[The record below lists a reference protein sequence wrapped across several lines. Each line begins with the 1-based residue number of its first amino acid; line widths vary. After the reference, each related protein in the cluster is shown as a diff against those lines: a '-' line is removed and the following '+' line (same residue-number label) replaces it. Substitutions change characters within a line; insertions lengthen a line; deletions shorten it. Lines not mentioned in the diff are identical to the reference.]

1 METTLAILPWIL
13 PPLLGA
19 VIGYVTNR
27 IAIKMLFRPLNPKR
41 LFGVRIP
48 LTPGVIPRNRYDLAR
63 TIARMVSEQLLSPQ
77 ALREQLDTPEFRRNL
92 ASWIRERRLSLMET
106 QVGRPHPSPLPEGE
120 GTSSTGGTPSLLRQA
135 QDRPSP
141 LPEGEGTWHAP
152 SGGER
157 PHPSPLPEGEGISS
171 SPPGGEGA
179 LSGADPQPLDG
190 ILPEIAEE
198 LLAAFLA
205 SPQCARMVQSLA
217 EQVTRDVGEK
227 RVSDITS
234 EEQLADFVHDH
245 VLPALRNPELGNTAS
260 GLVSNWVRD
269 QLNQNKRM
277 REYLTPQNLEAVQGL
292 IRNNL
297 PTATWLVFN
306 WMRQPD
312 MSQKL
317 VQIGQTWVE
326 DTVRSQGILTR
337 AILSLSGKKEEAIR
351 DMPNII
357 GNLIDEAE
365 RSMSAPEMQDLIA
378 EAVGITLER
387 ISGRRIKWLIGSN
400 EETIYWMADRATRGA
415 FTALSETSRASVR
428 EAANRFYEKN
438 STATLSEMAQR
449 TLGVESAVVSGV
461 TASMMLNY
469 LTAPETPGRITGLA
483 RQMGGNSSDGDY
495 AGDPVTLGEL
505 IPLSEEVGERLD
517 QYLSDQVV
525 GFLSDNLPELSR
537 IIDVETL
544 VVNRIDS
551 FETRDVEQLV
561 MSISGKHLRWINWFG
576 AGLGAIIGLIQLGLN
591 PPL

>member
-1 METTLAILPWIL
+1 MDTVLAILPWIL

-19 VIGYVTNR
+19 IIGYVTNR

-41 LFGVRIP
+41 LFGVRVP

-77 ALREQLDTPEFRRNL
+77 ALREQLDSPEFRRNL
-92 ASWIRERRLSLMET
+92 TAWIRDRRHALMQT
-106 QVGRPHPSPLPEGE
+106 PIGRPHPNPP
-120 GTSSTGGTPSLLRQA
+120 
-135 QDRPSP
+135 
-141 LPEGEGTWHAP
+141 
-152 SGGER
+152 
-157 PHPSPLPEGEGISS
+157 PEGEGILGGH
-171 SPPGGEGA
+171 SPVQHENGA
-179 LSGADPQPLDG
+179 EPNQLDA
-190 ILPEIAEE
+190 ILEE

-217 EQVTRDVGEK
+217 EQVTRDVGGK

-234 EEQLADFVHDH
+234 AEQLTDFVHEH
-245 VLPALRNPELGNTAS
+245 VLPALRNPEVGNTAS
-260 GLVSNWVRD
+260 ELVSNWIRD

-277 REYLTPQNLEAVQGL
+277 REYLTPENLAAVQGL

-317 VQIGQTWVE
+317 VQIGQDWVE
-326 DTVRSQGILTR
+326 DTVRHQGILTR
-337 AILSLSGKKEEAIR
+337 AILSISGKKEEAIR

-357 GNLIDEAE
+357 GRLIDEAE
-365 RSMSAPEMQDLIA
+365 RSMNTPEMQDLIA

-387 ISGRRIKWLIGSN
+387 ISGRRIKWLIGNN
-400 EETIYWMADRATRGA
+400 EQTIYWMAERATRGA
-415 FTALSETSRASVR
+415 FTALSETSRASVG
-428 EAANRFYEKN
+428 EAASRFYEKN
-438 STATLSEMAQR
+438 SAATLGEMAER
-449 TLGVESAVVSGV
+449 TLGVNTAVVSEM

-469 LTAPETPGRITGLA
+469 LTAPETPGKITGLA
-483 RQMGGNSSDGDY
+483 RSIGDNGGAEDGV
-495 AGDPVTLGEL
+495 VTIGEL
-505 IPLSEEVGERLD
+505 IPLSEEAGERLD
-517 QYLSDQVV
+517 EYLSDQVV
-525 GFLSDNLPELSR
+525 GFLGDQMPELAR

-544 VVNRIDS
+544 VTNRIDS
-551 FETRDVEQLV
+551 FDVRDVEQLV

-576 AGLGAIIGLIQLGLN
+576 AGLGAMIGLIQLGIN

>member
-1 METTLAILPWIL
+1 MEITLAILPWVL

-106 QVGRPHPSPLPEGE
+106 QVGRPHPNPLPRGE
-120 GTSSTGGTPSLLRQA
+120 GA
-135 QDRPSP
+135 
-141 LPEGEGTWHAP
+141 WHAP

-157 PHPSPLPEGEGISS
+157 PHSNPLPEGE
-171 SPPGGEGA
+171 ET
-179 LSGADPQPLDG
+179 LSGAEPQPLDG

-227 RVSDITS
+227 RMSDITS
-234 EEQLADFVHDH
+234 EEQLADFVHDR

-260 GLVSNWVRD
+260 GLVGNWVRD

-357 GNLIDEAE
+357 GKLIDEAE
-365 RSMSAPEMQDLIA
+365 RSMSTPEMQDLIA

-415 FTALSETSRASVR
+415 FIALSETSRASVR

-438 STATLSEMAQR
+438 STATLGEMAQR

-461 TASMMLNY
+461 TASMMLGY

-483 RQMGGNSSDGDY
+483 RQMGGNGGDG
-495 AGDPVTLGEL
+495 GDPVTLGEL

-525 GFLSDNLPELSR
+525 GFLSDNLPELSK

-544 VVNRIDS
+544 VINRIDS
-551 FETRDVEQLV
+551 FETRDVEDLV

-576 AGLGAIIGLIQLGLN
+576 AGLGAMIGLIQLAIN

>member
-1 METTLAILPWIL
+1 MEITLAILPWVL

-106 QVGRPHPSPLPEGE
+106 QVGRPHPNPLPRGE
-120 GTSSTGGTPSLLRQA
+120 GA
-135 QDRPSP
+135 
-141 LPEGEGTWHAP
+141 WHAP

-157 PHPSPLPEGEGISS
+157 PHSNPLPEGE
-171 SPPGGEGA
+171 ET
-179 LSGADPQPLDG
+179 LSGAEPQPLDG

-205 SPQCARMVQSLA
+205 SPQCARIVQSLA

-227 RVSDITS
+227 RMSDITS
-234 EEQLADFVHDH
+234 EEQLADFVHDR

-260 GLVSNWVRD
+260 GLVGNWVRD

-357 GNLIDEAE
+357 GKLIDEAE
-365 RSMSAPEMQDLIA
+365 RSMSTPEMQDLIA

-438 STATLSEMAQR
+438 STATLGEMAQR

-461 TASMMLNY
+461 TASMMLGY

-483 RQMGGNSSDGDY
+483 RQMGGNGGDG
-495 AGDPVTLGEL
+495 GDPVTLGEL

-525 GFLSDNLPELSR
+525 GFLSDNLPELSK

-544 VVNRIDS
+544 VINRIDS
-551 FETRDVEQLV
+551 FETRDVEDLV

-576 AGLGAIIGLIQLGLN
+576 AGLGAMIGLIQLAIN

>member
-1 METTLAILPWIL
+1 MDTVLAVLPWIL

-19 VIGYVTNR
+19 LIGYVTNR

-41 LFGVRIP
+41 LFGVRVP

-63 TIARMVSEQLLSPQ
+63 TIAKMVSEQLLSPK
-77 ALREQLDTPEFRRNL
+77 ALKEQLDSPEFRRNL
-92 ASWIRERRLSLMET
+92 TAWIRDRRHAVM
-106 QVGRPHPSPLPEGE
+106 Q
-120 GTSSTGGTPSLLRQA
+120 TP
-135 QDRPSP
+135 
-141 LPEGEGTWHAP
+141 
-152 SGGER
+152 
-157 PHPSPLPEGEGISS
+157 I
-171 SPPGGEGA
+171 SPPFHGAPQSEGRTCA
-179 LSGADPQPLDG
+179 AAPQTQPLDG
-190 ILPEIAEE
+190 ILEE

-205 SPQCARMVQSLA
+205 SPQCARMAQSLA
-217 EQVTRDVGEK
+217 EQVTRDVGGK

-234 EEQLADFVHDH
+234 AEQLTDFVHEN
-245 VLPALRNPELGNTAS
+245 VLPALRNPELSNTAS
-260 GLVSNWVRD
+260 GLVSNWIRD

-277 REYLTPQNLEAVQGL
+277 REYLTPENLEAVQGL

-317 VQIGQTWVE
+317 VQIGQDWVE
-326 DTVRSQGILTR
+326 DTVRQQGLLTR
-337 AILSLSGKKEEAIR
+337 AILSISGKKEEAIR

-357 GNLIDEAE
+357 GHLVDEAE
-365 RSMSAPEMQDLIA
+365 RSLSTPEMQDLIA

-387 ISGRRIKWLIGSN
+387 ISGRRIKWLIGRN

-438 STATLSEMAQR
+438 SAATLGEMAER
-449 TLGVESAVVSGV
+449 TLGVNTAVVSEM

-483 RQMGGNSSDGDY
+483 RSFGGNGGGEDG
-495 AGDPVTLGEL
+495 AATIGDL
-505 IPLSEEVGERLD
+505 IPLSEEAGERLD
-517 QYLSDQVV
+517 EYLSNQVI
-525 GFLSDNLPELSR
+525 GFLGDQLPELSR

-544 VVNRIDS
+544 VTNRIDS
-551 FETRDVEQLV
+551 FDVRDVETLV

-576 AGLGAIIGLIQLGLN
+576 AGLGAMIGLIQLGIN